1 MGREAATLSKQL
13 THKQLTGHCVQWTEP
28 TYPKQT
34 LEQEASPAIHS
45 LPRRKEGEASR
56 IHSSTSLPHQP
67 PHLLVQPA
75 PHHHRD
81 IEVPPNGL
89 VSLPKAV
96 HFAAGLEDLG
106 KADSVLA
113 AGTERG
119 TLMLYDRRTVCT
131 LLSLCAL
138 GHSIPPSQTAR
149 PRHSKHLMVHTERS
163 ELWEFSIKSCCH
175 GFSETI
181 SLSVPDF
188 VSIQYSLPQSG
199 SPV

>member
-1 MGREAATLSKQL
+1 MRAAATLSKQL
-13 THKQLTGHCVQWTEP
+13 THKQLTGHCAQRAEP
-28 TYPKQT
+28 TCPKQT
-34 LEQEASPAIHS
+34 LEQEVSLAIHG
-45 LPRRKEGEASR
+45 LPMPEEREASK

-96 HFAAGLEDLG
+96 HFAAGLENLE
-106 KADSVLA
+106 KANSVLM

-119 TLMLYDRRTVCT
+119 THMLCDRTVCT

-138 GHSIPPSQTAR
+138 DHSIPPSQTAR
-149 PRHSKHLMVHTERS
+149 PRHSKRLMVHTE
-163 ELWEFSIKSCCH
+163 
-175 GFSETI
+175 
-181 SLSVPDF
+181 
-188 VSIQYSLPQSG
+188 
-199 SPV
+199 

>member
-1 MGREAATLSKQL
+1 MGREAAALGKQL
-13 THKQLTGHCVQWTEP
+13 TYKQLTGHHAQWAEP
-28 TYPKQT
+28 TCPKQT

-45 LPRRKEGEASR
+45 LPRLEEREASK
-56 IHSSTSLPHQP
+56 IHSSTSLPPQP

-119 TLMLYDRRTVCT
+119 THMLCDRRPVCT

-149 PRHSKHLMVHTERS
+149 PRHSKRLMVHTE
-163 ELWEFSIKSCCH
+163 
-175 GFSETI
+175 
-181 SLSVPDF
+181 
-188 VSIQYSLPQSG
+188 
-199 SPV
+199 